1 MHNICHAFA
10 FNDGDISEKPK
21 QERAA
26 NMKVPDDVYDY
37 RCSIK
42 IVMMKQM
49 LTNDNAHG
57 FTCGKKRKG
66 IHMCTQA
73 LSR

>member
-1 MHNICHAFA
+1 
-10 FNDGDISEKPK
+10 
-21 QERAA
+21 
-26 NMKVPDDVYDY
+26 MKVPDDVYDY